1 MLLVKQ
7 LVLAL
12 VKAVEFS
19 FDNADARC
27 TGYNRCRLRI
37 RFYMIVYLGNRLF
50 YFCTVRWHKTG
61 LQQSRNWRN
70 SWVRISRHAEI
81 NVKIGPHL
89 AYISVFSILLVFSS
103 VLRFLDCFPVL
114 VLLPYG
120 YSHSDALSFLI
131 FWVLVS
137 EPLSATFSHL
147 IEVMYHGKLNF
158 FDVLDKYECWKGKC
172 VKPVLGW
179 FCSGVSICRNKGPQ
193 ADMVF
198 LTLFNHGP

>member
-1 MLLVKQ
+1 
-7 LVLAL
+7 
-12 VKAVEFS
+12 
-19 FDNADARC
+19 
-27 TGYNRCRLRI
+27 
-37 RFYMIVYLGNRLF
+37 MIVYLGNRLF
-50 YFCTVRWHKTG
+50 YFCTVRWHNTG
-61 LQQSRNWRN
+61 LQQSRNWRKFMGAN
-70 SWVRISRHAEI
+70 LPPCWNKCKNWA
-81 NVKIGPHL
+81 P
-89 AYISVFSILLVFSS
+89 FSLYFGIQYFLVFSN
-103 VLRFLDCFPVL
+103 VLRFMDFFPVL

-120 YSHSDALSFLI
+120 YSHSDALSLLI

-137 EPLSATFSHL
+137 EPPSATFSHL

-158 FDVLDKYECWKGKC
+158 FDVLGKYECWKGKC